1 MGVVYKARDP
11 LIGRLVALKTV
22 MPGLLSD
29 TDLLKRFYREAQSA
43 GRLQHPNIVI
53 IHDLGESDG
62 LPYIAM
68 EFVEGE
74 SLQKVIARQVPL
86 PLATKLTIMVQIC
99 RGLGYA
105 HQHGIVHRD
114 VKPANILVKPD
125 GAVKVV
131 DFGIVHLADTG
142 MTSNGMILGT
152 VSYMAPEQLRGET
165 VDARADVFAVGAV
178 MYELLSYRKAF
189 EGANVTSIMFKIA
202 SGEPTPLTQIIPGI
216 PAALDDAVRRCLRKD
231 REDRFQT
238 LEDLAL
244 DLEPLARKAQREVVD
259 SLVKQGQGLLK
270 QGDFARAE
278 EALRSALELDSS
290 DAAAKSLMAKAQAE
304 LKSLRNPPR
313 IQECLNEG
321 HRWMEQG
328 KYLEASQA
336 FEEILR
342 LDSHHGE
349 ARDLLF
355 RARAALAKAEDVR
368 RRLDAAK
375 RALSAGDLTV
385 AESEAHE
392 TLQIDS
398 NQIEAALL
406 IEKIRAERAD
416 RGKRASLS
424 GRSGRAHG
432 HPDLQAGADRVR
444 VKATGQDKVHAREAS
459 PQPPTLVLAAGE
471 RGSEAGSRDI
481 AGSNAG
487 QRSRRFGSRALTLV
501 AAGAL
506 IAALG
511 SVAYMVWL
519 KTGAPNA
526 RSARATATTAVAQ
539 AASLGAISGHVTG
552 ISGTSLGGVSVEASD
567 ASGRTLGLHSAEDG
581 GFRFEGLSAG
591 SYLVRARPPTGYA
604 APSDVKVEVSGS
616 QEQQISLA
624 LSKLPEDASPGVVA
638 RAAQV
643 TANKP
648 SQTESPRREPPPQ
661 QIKRAAQSEAGR
673 QAVSTIQGAG
683 ELAVSANVD
692 GAGILI
698 DGRDTGEVTPHVFS
712 ALPTGA
718 HRVTL
723 IKDGYGTVLREFNVT
738 AGGSA
743 NAYLQL
749 SVPSGMLEID
759 TVPAGADVL
768 IDGKSLGRSP
778 VSATLPAGEHQWQ
791 VTLGKVTRQGTVKVP
806 ADGLAQKSVEF
817 QQ

>member
-74 SLQKVIARQVPL
+74 SLQKVIARQVAL

-105 HQHGIVHRD
+105 HQHGLVHRD

-125 GAVKVV
+125 GTVKVV

-142 MTSNGMILGT
+142 MTSHGMILGT

-202 SGEPTPLTQIIPGI
+202 SGEPTPLAQIIPGI

-238 LEDLAL
+238 LEDLAFE
-244 DLEPLARKAQREVVD
+244 LEPLARKAQREVVD
-259 SLVKQGQGLLK
+259 SLVEQGRGLLK

-278 EALRSALELDSS
+278 EALRSALELDSG
-290 DAAAKSLMAKAQAE
+290 DEAAKSLMARAQAE

-313 IQECLNEG
+313 IKECLNEG
-321 HRWMEQG
+321 RRWMEQG
-328 KYLEASQA
+328 KYIEASEA

-349 ARDLLF
+349 ARDLLSK
-355 RARAALAKAEDVR
+355 ARSALAKAEDVR
-368 RRLDAAK
+368 TKLDAAK

-416 RGKRASLS
+416 REKRAALS
-424 GRSGRAHG
+424 GRPERAHG
-432 HPDLQAGADRVR
+432 HPDLQAGADRARVTAPGQGKVR
-444 VKATGQDKVHAREAS
+444 EPS
-459 PQPPTLVLAAGE
+459 PPPPTLVLAASE
-471 RGSEAGSRDI
+471 RGSEAGSRDV

-501 AAGAL
+501 ATGAL

-511 SVAYMVWL
+511 GVAYMAWL
-519 KTGAPNA
+519 KTGSPNA
-526 RSARATATTAVAQ
+526 RSARATVTPAVAQ

-552 ISGTSLGGVSVEASD
+552 VSGTALGGVSVEASD

-581 GFRFEGLSAG
+581 GFRFEGLTAG
-591 SYLVRARPPTGYA
+591 SYLVRAQPPPGYG

-616 QEQQISLA
+616 QERQISLA
-624 LSKLPEDASPGVVA
+624 LSKLPEGAPPGAVA
-638 RAAQV
+638 RVAQIS
-643 TANKP
+643 ANKP
-648 SQTESPRREPPPQ
+648 SKTESPRREPQ
-661 QIKRAAQSEAGR
+661 QIKRAAQSEAGQ
-673 QAVSTIQGAG
+673 QADSTIQGAG
-683 ELAVSANVD
+683 GLAVSANVD

-712 ALPTGA
+712 GLPTGA

-723 IKDGYGTVLREFNVT
+723 IKDGYGTVLGEFNVT

-743 NAYLQL
+743 NAHLQL
-749 SVPSGMLEID
+749 SVPSGVLEIT

-791 VTLGKVTRQGTVKVP
+791 VTLGSVTRQGTLKVP
-806 ADGLAQKSVEF
+806 ADGIAQKSVEF